1 MTVYLG
7 SDFRAPARLCFI
19 DLSLVLAATLVA
31 AIRSVLGFARLSLKL
46 TETTTQMTTDHFQVP
61 PVFAAGNVA
70 I

>member
-1 MTVYLG
+1 M
-7 SDFRAPARLCFI
+7 CFI

-31 AIRSVLGFARLSLKL
+31 AIRSVLGFARLSLEL